1 MANHKSAAKRARQND
16 KRRLRNKAATSVV
29 KTKVREV
36 LAAIGTKP
44 AEEVKATLEDAV
56 RAISKAGSSGILH
69 KKNAA
74 RKISRLTRRAAGT
87 VK

>member
-16 KRRLRNKAATSVV
+16 KRRLRNQAASSVV
-29 KTKVREV
+29 KTKVRGL

-56 RAISKAGSSGILH
+56 RAINKAGSAGILH